1 MVVPRPI
8 EAKNHTTLPLW
19 AIFSTEKSAETRTD
33 AQGAARIGITA
44 AQSTSSA
51 TGSEGAAA
59 TSSTGKPCVGRQG
72 LVKGIPGVD
81 DEIAGAVLRGAMH
94 FYALIPV
101 VAILVS
107 AAFGA
112 VCVVWNSGRRATA
125 PMCAIFACTGVWA
138 LLDLMTFLETDP
150 ELAEFWMRWMHLPA
164 LLLGPS
170 ITWVLTQLLP
180 QLGQQLQTL
189 ARAGFA
195 VAVALGVAAALLPDS
210 LLGVAP
216 TEWGSW
222 VARYGIASILVV
234 PIGTVLPLFAGYK
247 ALRVESRRQFEKADM
262 SRAHAVTVTVSISL
276 LAAIST
282 EFVMPLLSLPAPR
295 LGAIAIAVVS
305 AVMWLRALHASDDLL
320 VTPEGM
326 ARSMLDELHDGV
338 ALVQLDGVILATNR
352 RFMEMA
358 GRRGSELMGT
368 SIESRVETSI
378 AEICAGLEDRESI
391 LQRSEGEPLPVSLS
405 SSIARD
411 HDGNAIGAVVVFR
424 DRREIDSLRR
434 RLLTSGRLAAI
445 GELAAGIAH
454 EVNNPIAFIRS
465 DFNLLSQRLEEI
477 RDHAAKTSGSETEP
491 EVFERVGRRIEVALE
506 GIERVAEVVGDV
518 RGFAHVGG
526 AGQGGSDPA
535 VLVKGAMRL
544 ARLQRGDEV
553 ELRVRESDCSE
564 WIESG
569 QELKQVLLALI
580 LILVDGVEKGGV
592 VEATLESTGDLL
604 RITLVAERLLK
615 VENPA
620 IRHFEML
627 AGGELGVS
635 HSDLGLTIAAELI
648 DQMGATFAF
657 DENGPDSLLIT
668 LQLPLHVGAV

>member
-1 MVVPRPI
+1 VRG
-8 EAKNHTTLPLW
+8 T
-19 AIFSTEKSAETRTD
+19 
-33 AQGAARIGITA
+33 ARIGITA
-44 AQSTSSA
+44 AQSASSA
-51 TGSEGAAA
+51 TGKGGASKR
-59 TSSTGKPCVGRQG
+59 TSSRNAWVGSQG
-72 LVKGIPGVD
+72 LVKRIRGVD
-81 DEIAGAVLRGAMH
+81 EEIVGAALRGSMH

-101 VAILVS
+101 VAILIS

-112 VCVVWNSGRRATA
+112 VCVVWNSDRRATA

-150 ELAEFWMRWMHLPA
+150 VRAQFWIQWMHLPA

-170 ITWVLTQLLP
+170 TTWVLGQWLP
-180 QLGQQLQTL
+180 QIGSRLQRL

-195 VAVALGVAAALLPDS
+195 IAVALGVAAALLPGS
-210 LLGVAP
+210 LEGVVE
-216 TEWGSW
+216 TDWGNW
-222 VARYGIASILVV
+222 VAQYGIVSILIV
-234 PIGTVLPLFAGYK
+234 PIGTVLPLVAGYE
-247 ALRVESRRQFEKADM
+247 ALRVEARRQLEKADA
-262 SRAHAVTVTVSISL
+262 SRAHAVTVSVSISL

-282 EFVMPLLSLPAPR
+282 EYVMPLLSLPAPR
-295 LGAIAIAVVS
+295 LGAVAIATAS

-320 VTPEGM
+320 MTPEGM
-326 ARSMLDELHDGV
+326 ARSMLDELPDGV
-338 ALVQLDGVILATNR
+338 ALVQLDGAILATNM
-352 RFMEMA
+352 RFMEMV
-358 GRRGSELMGT
+358 RRRSSELMGT

-378 AEICAGLEDRESI
+378 SEICAGLEDRESI
-391 LQRSEGEPLPVSLS
+391 LQCEEGEPLPVSLS

-411 HDGNAIGAVVVFR
+411 RDGNAIGAVVVFR
-424 DRREIDSLRR
+424 DRREIDALRR

-477 RDHAAKTSGSETEP
+477 RHHTAKASGRERDPAT
-491 EVFERVGRRIEVALE
+491 FERIGHRIDVALE

-535 VLVKGAMRL
+535 VLIKGAMRL
-544 ARLQRGDEV
+544 ARLQRGDDV

-569 QELKQVLLALI
+569 QELKQVLLSLI
-580 LILVDGVEKGGV
+580 LILVAGLEKGGA
-592 VEATLESTGDLL
+592 VEAGLESSGDSL
-604 RITLVAERLLK
+604 RITLAAERFREDQN
-615 VENPA
+615 VA

-627 AGGELGVS
+627 AGGELGAS
-635 HSDLGLTIAAELI
+635 HSDLGLAIATELI
-648 DQMGATFAF
+648 DQMGATFTF
-657 DENGPDSLLIT
+657 DQNAPDALLIS
-668 LQLPLHVGAV
+668 LQLPLDTGAV